1 MPEYVVTSNKEM
13 RKIVLGEQ
21 LPICYPCEMDGDDGR
36 LRQTVRNS
44 KDVHFRTD

>member
-21 LPICYPCEMDGDDGR
+21 LPICYPCEMDGDDW
-36 LRQTVRNS
+36 TAE
-44 KDVHFRTD
+44 TDCTELKRCALPH